1 MGLGGAGFAA
11 GGKLLERD
19 RPDIMYLSTTD
30 YIQHKHAPGTEG
42 ANAFYRMMDSYL
54 ERLDAMGAIIAITA
68 DHGMKAKHDA
78 SGEPDVIYLQSML
91 DEWLGEGT
99 TRVILPIT
107 DPYVVHHGALGGF
120 ATVYVGEGIDVGALI
135 DRLSSVSGIEAV
147 LSREAG
153 CERFELPPDRVG
165 DLMVVSSRQKVIG
178 RTPEHHDLSQ
188 LGEPLR
194 SHGGLSESRVPL
206 LFNRRAVDLAPER
219 RLRNFDIMDV
229 ALNHLESAESGEPAR
244 AVGG

>member
-1 MGLGGAGFAA
+1 
-11 GGKLLERD
+11 
-19 RPDIMYLSTTD
+19 MYLSTTD
-30 YIQHKHAPGTEG
+30 YIQHKHAPGTED
-42 ANAFYRMMDSYL
+42 ANAFYRMMDGYL
-54 ERLDAMGAIIAITA
+54 ESMDAMGAIIAITA

-91 DEWLGEGT
+91 DEWLGEGSS
-99 TRVILPIT
+99 RVILPIT

-120 ATVYVGEGIDVGALI
+120 ATVYVGDGVDVPALI
-135 DRLSSVSGIEAV
+135 ARLAAVPGIEV
-147 LSREAG
+147 VHDRETG
-153 CERFELPPDRVG
+153 CDRFELPRDRVG
-165 DLMVVSSRQKVIG
+165 DLLVVSSREKVIG

-206 LFNRRAVDLAPER
+206 LFNRRVVDLDPNR

-229 ALNHLESAESGEPAR
+229 ALNSLESVQAGQSAS
-244 AVGG
+244 AVGA